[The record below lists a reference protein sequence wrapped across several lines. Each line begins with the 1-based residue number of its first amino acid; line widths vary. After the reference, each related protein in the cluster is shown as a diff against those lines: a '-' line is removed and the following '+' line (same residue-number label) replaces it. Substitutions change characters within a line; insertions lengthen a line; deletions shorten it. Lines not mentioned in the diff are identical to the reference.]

1 MYYTIPEGSFSEF
14 SSATS
19 RDLAR
24 ATSGAI
30 DQIWDLLSH
39 VIHRSPILK
48 GEFMIAMVEYF
59 KFQSIY

>member
-30 DQIWDLLSH
+30 DQIWDFIKS
-39 VIHRSPILK
+39 RDS
-48 GEFMIAMVEYF
+48 
-59 KFQSIY
+59 SISNSERRVYDCNG